1 MAKDDFM
8 GHRGEHTP
16 RQMSRGA
23 NQSAKDADELHDL
36 RVQVSAKERQ
46 LKDYE
51 KRCESLASKV
61 DSLVKFLE
69 EERALRKE
77 AEAETEAKEKV
88 IQQLRLELERHRS
101 EKQQTNQ
108 TEQGLGENLRKLNDE
123 ADRLRREKI
132 EGLEKHQQQQYQV
145 IDLESRLR
153 AA

>member
-8 GHRGEHTP
+8 GHRGVRTP

-23 NQSAKDADELHDL
+23 NPSAKDADELHDL

-77 AEAETEAKEKV
+77 AETETEAKEKV
-88 IQQLRLELERHRS
+88 IQQLRLDLERHQS

-108 TEQGLGENLRKLNDE
+108 TE
-123 ADRLRREKI
+123 
-132 EGLEKHQQQQYQV
+132 
-145 IDLESRLR
+145 
-153 AA
+153 